1 MADTYSNCA
10 ELKAAEILGKD
21 YAIRAIKQSND
32 MIIVAP
38 HAGGIEVGATELS
51 FEIAGKD
58 YSVYLFEGRKSSGNM
73 VLHVTSTNFDE
84 PIAMKE
90 IAEHQRSVSVHGYSD
105 STVKHTIVG
114 GLDIILRDKVVESLI
129 AAGFSASVATDRFTA
144 TDPRNIV
151 NRCATGAG
159 VQLELSTLQRKAFF
173 INNDWSSSNRGN
185 VTEELKRYAGAIR
198 SAIMS

>member
-10 ELKAAEILGKD
+10 ELAAMEVLGQD
-21 YAIRAIKQSND
+21 YAIRVIKQSRD

-51 FEIAGKD
+51 LEIAGKD

-73 VLHVTSTNFDE
+73 ALHVTSTNFDE

-90 IAEHQRSVSVHGYSD
+90 IAEHKRSVSVHGYSD

-114 GLDIILRDKVVESLI
+114 GLDIPLRDKIVESLI

-144 TDPRNIV
+144 KNPRNIV

-173 INNDWSSSNRGN
+173 TNDDWSSSNRGN
-185 VTEELKRYAGAIR
+185 VTEDFSRYAGSIR
-198 SAIMS
+198 SAIVS